1 MAIIAIKDGV
11 SSGIAATFS
20 RNDIGF
26 SFSLDVLLYPYN
38 LLIK

>member
-1 MAIIAIKDGV
+1 MAIIAIKDAL
-11 SSGIAATFS
+11 SSGIATTIS

-26 SFSLDVLLYPYN
+26 SFSLDVLLHPYN